1 MHDCVVL
8 TYSNHLKLSYTVA
21 WGTRINEKIQWKK
34 GEILHVLKASLSY
47 WVTFIF
53 YLVLWQVNMS
63 NVFSCTS
70 GWCLA
75 LELLQTIK
83 RFQVKTVTK
92 QLYIHSW
99 TNTHKSNCC
108 AFYLQNNKQGNLKL
122 FKIILVIVE
131 FEWLALYIYT
141 LI

>member
-1 MHDCVVL
+1 
-8 TYSNHLKLSYTVA
+8 
-21 WGTRINEKIQWKK
+21 
-34 GEILHVLKASLSY
+34 
-47 WVTFIF
+47 
-53 YLVLWQVNMS
+53 MS
-63 NVFSCTS
+63 NAFSGTS

-75 LELLQTIK
+75 LEFLQTIK

-99 TNTHKSNCC
+99 TNTHKSNCR
-108 AFYLQNNKQGNLKL
+108 AFHLQNNKQSNLKL

-141 LI
+141 RI